1 MKWEQIIE
9 SVVSLSNDCQGKPML
24 LVKVRKINGENPKR
38 DKKSCGTFENTQAL
52 VFTHK
57 QILLWN
63 DQFPQYMP
71 KNGKSYVSKNHIQYS
86 DIEKFSKFRVKT
98 TDNDFEISD
107 VVFIEDGNVEEKIVT
122 NFVNIQELQ
131 KLLNEKTEE
140 KKTMEKM
147 NETVVAPA
155 TINEVADAPVIP
167 TTEYVNTDSVA
178 PSMVATASEP
188 ITSVAD
194 FLAMVHSSKTT
205 GIADGRIKLSLDE
218 VMERLGGTIT
228 VQKIEQC
235 ANEGRNFFV
244 VQLSEQTYMYSFK
257 MLTTIIAK
265 WVQACGGV
273 DGLNKMLE
281 QTEIKMKL
289 SKSEYMGKTYTRCDV
304 I

>member
-1 MKWEQIIE
+1 MNNEMNNA
-9 SVVSLSNDCQGKPML
+9 V
-24 LVKVRKINGENPKR
+24 
-38 DKKSCGTFENTQAL
+38 
-52 VFTHK
+52 
-57 QILLWN
+57 
-63 DQFPQYMP
+63 
-71 KNGKSYVSKNHIQYS
+71 
-86 DIEKFSKFRVKT
+86 
-98 TDNDFEISD
+98 
-107 VVFIEDGNVEEKIVT
+107 VT
-122 NFVNIQELQ
+122 NEVVN
-131 KLLNEKTEE
+131 T
-140 KKTMEKM
+140 
-147 NETVVAPA
+147 PA

-194 FLAMVHSSKTT
+194 FLAMVHGSKTT

-235 ANEGRNFFV
+235 AHEGRNFYV

-257 MLTTIIAK
+257 MMTTIIAK

-273 DGLNKMLE
+273 ENLNNMLA